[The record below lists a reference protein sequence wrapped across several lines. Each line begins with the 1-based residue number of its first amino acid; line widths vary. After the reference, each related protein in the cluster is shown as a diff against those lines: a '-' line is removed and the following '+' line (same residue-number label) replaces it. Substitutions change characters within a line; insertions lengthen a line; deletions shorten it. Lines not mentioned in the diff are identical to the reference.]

1 MEWVILAIAL
11 ILMAPAAAL
20 PFLLSAQE
28 NMESDLRNKQ
38 PLAAPT
44 RVRPVL
50 HQPSNGS
57 MEHRPA
63 A

>member
-11 ILMAPAAAL
+11 LLMAPAAAL

-28 NMESDLRNKQ
+28 TMESDLRNKQ
-38 PLAAPT
+38 PLVAPT

-50 HQPSNGS
+50 HQQSNGPI
-57 MEHRPA
+57 EHRPA

>member
-1 MEWVILAIAL
+1 MEWVILAIAIL
-11 ILMAPAAAL
+11 LMAPAAAL

-28 NMESDLRNKQ
+28 TMESDLRNKQ
-38 PLAAPT
+38 PLTAPT

-50 HQPSNGS
+50 HQSSNGPV
-57 MEHRPA
+57 EHRPA